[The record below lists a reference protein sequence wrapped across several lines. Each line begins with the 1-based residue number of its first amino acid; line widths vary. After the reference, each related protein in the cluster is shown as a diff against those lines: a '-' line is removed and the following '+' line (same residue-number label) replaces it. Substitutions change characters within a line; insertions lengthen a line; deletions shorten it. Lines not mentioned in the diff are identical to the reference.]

1 MQISRLFLG
10 VVFLVAGINGYF
22 VIFGFEPFIATS
34 PEAMALFE
42 FEYLLI
48 AEKSL
53 EVICGILLIINQ
65 FTPLAIA
72 ILSPIV
78 TNIFL
83 LHLFLDHSLLIL
95 AIILVLTLGYLLF
108 YYRKNFM
115 SILERTSKPS
125 Q

>member
-10 VVFLVAGINGYF
+10 AVFLVAGINGYF